1 MYFYTSFSRYVC
13 VCTVLTK
20 TSDDVSLQRGASRA
34 DKDSMMMYTGLCK
47 ATAKPTGP
55 HALQFHFL
63 YVKSMLIYSISRL
76 LLYSNTGFELT

>member
-1 MYFYTSFSRYVC
+1 MYFYTSFSSYVC
-13 VCTVLTK
+13 VLTK

-34 DKDSMMMYTGLCK
+34 DKDSRMNTGLCK

-63 YVKSMLIYSISRL
+63 YVKSMLIL
-76 LLYSNTGFELT
+76 NK